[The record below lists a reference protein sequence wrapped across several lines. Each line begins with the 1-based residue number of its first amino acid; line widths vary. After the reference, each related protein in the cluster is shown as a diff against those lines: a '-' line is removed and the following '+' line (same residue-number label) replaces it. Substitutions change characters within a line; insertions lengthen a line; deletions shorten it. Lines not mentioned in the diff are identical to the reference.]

1 MKIVKNENEI
11 QWWVQ
16 KLLVKIEE
24 NQRNKTSM
32 LQVEITTKQSKSMII
47 NSDQNR
53 RLEVVEMKNHKRKL

>member
-1 MKIVKNENEI
+1 MEIVKNENEI
-11 QWWVQ
+11 QWWVL

>member
-1 MKIVKNENEI
+1 MEIVKNENEI
-11 QWWVQ
+11 QWWVL

-32 LQVEITTKQSKSMII
+32 LQVEITTKQSKLMIK

-53 RLEVVEMKNHKRKL
+53 RLEAIEMKNHKRKL